1 VEEAVPKAQA
11 PLSPQP
17 ASITAE
23 QPQADNKPPL
33 ADN

>member
-1 VEEAVPKAQA
+1 VEEAVPRAQ
-11 PLSPQP
+11 PELSPQP
-17 ASITAE
+17 ASITAD